1 MKKIFIFLLRKY
13 QKSISPFLKKNGYR
27 CLFNPTCSEY
37 AFLCL
42 KRYNLLKAFL
52 LIIGRLL
59 SCNPINAY
67 LKNNRKE
74 LTYG

>member
-13 QKSISPFLKKNGYR
+13 QKSISPLLKKNGYR
-27 CLFNPTCSEY
+27 CLFNPSCSEY

-42 KRYNLLKAFL
+42 ERHSLLKAFL
-52 LIIGRLL
+52 LIVGRLL

-67 LKNNRKE
+67 IKNNRKE